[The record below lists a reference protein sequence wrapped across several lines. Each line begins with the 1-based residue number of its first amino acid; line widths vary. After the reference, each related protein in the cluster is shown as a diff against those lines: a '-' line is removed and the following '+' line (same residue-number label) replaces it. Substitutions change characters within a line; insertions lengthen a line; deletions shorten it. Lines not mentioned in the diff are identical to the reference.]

1 MAGIVIDTTVLVD
14 VLRGF
19 ADGVAWLNCANEPPY
34 CSEISRAEVIR
45 GLRSGERRA
54 AEALFAVLDWVPVS
68 EPVSRMAGDLG
79 RQYRRSHQTVGSAD
93 LVVAATAQW
102 LAAELATHNVR
113 RFPMFPGLKA
123 PY

>member
-1 MAGIVIDTTVLVD
+1 MAQLRERAAVLLGD
-14 VLRGF
+14 LS
-19 ADGVAWLNCANEPPY
+19 C
-34 CSEISRAEVIR
+34 EVIR

-79 RQYRRSHQTVGSAD
+79 RQYRRSHQAVGSAD

-113 RFPMFPGLKA
+113 QFPMFPGLKA